1 MANTFLSAE
10 DILLS
15 ESENNQIDIIT
26 GLTDNYEAKIYKNK
40 IISVISTMKK
50 MKQSITK
57 KVVTANLDNRGREG
71 QLIK

>member
-1 MANTFLSAE
+1 MASTFLSAE

>member
-1 MANTFLSAE
+1 MASTFLGAE

-15 ESENNQIDIIT
+15 ESENNQIDIMT
-26 GLTDNYEAKIYKNK
+26 GPTDNYEAKIYKNK
-40 IISVISTMKK
+40 IISVISTIKK
-50 MKQSITK
+50 RKQGITK